1 MIFRKEFYFN
11 EKCYLIIYN
20 RVDFRIYQKSDWLKP
35 VVLIEYSKRPEY
47 KYCLYVT
54 GNAFLITKD
63 EGYRECRRIIL
74 NELLNNRI

>member
-1 MIFRKEFYFN
+1 MIFKKEFYFN

-20 RVDFRIYQKSDWLKP
+20 RVDFRIYQKGDWLKP
-35 VVLIEYSKRPEY
+35 VALIEYSKRSEY
-47 KYCLYVT
+47 KYNVYT
-54 GNAFLITKD
+54 RGNMFLVTKD